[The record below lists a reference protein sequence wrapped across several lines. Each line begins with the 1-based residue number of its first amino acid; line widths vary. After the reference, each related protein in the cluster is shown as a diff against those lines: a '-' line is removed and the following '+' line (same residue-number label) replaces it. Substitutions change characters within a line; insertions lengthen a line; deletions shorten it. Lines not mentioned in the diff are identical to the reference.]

1 MSFIVYMGNSGDL
14 MTETVF
20 GSTTDYTPFYL
31 DLDQATPE
39 QHQICANF
47 FALVGGHATVNILN
61 SAHDFE
67 DCTYVVVSG
76 VETDVVDVDY
86 SALSNINKGKINAF
100 ANLLKSLAQ

>member
-1 MSFIVYMGNSGDL
+1 MSFTVLMGNSGDANAEL
-14 MTETVF
+14 TF
-20 GSTTDYTPFYL
+20 GTTIDNKPFSL
-31 DLDQATPE
+31 DIDQATPE
-39 QHQICANF
+39 QQKICTDF

-86 SALSNINKGKINAF
+86 TSLSNINKGKINAF
-100 ANLLKSLAQ
+100 ANLLVSIAQ

>member
-1 MSFIVYMGNSGDL
+1 MSFIVDMGNSGDV
-14 MTETVF
+14 MTEAVF

-31 DLDQATPE
+31 DIDQATPE
-39 QHQICANF
+39 QQKICTDF

-67 DCTYVVVSG
+67 DCTYIVVSG

-86 SALSNINKGKINAF
+86 TSLSNINKGKINAF
-100 ANLLKSLAQ
+100 ANLLVSIAQ